1 MYLCVSYYE
10 DGQDR
15 GGTVRG
21 EGSGKVEKPRG
32 GEVSWGGG
40 GFVVEKSNKWRK
52 VKSSA
57 FDRLF
62 T

>member
-40 GFVVEKSNKWRK
+40 GFVVEKSNKMQPI
-52 VKSSA
+52 
-57 FDRLF
+57 
-62 T
+62 